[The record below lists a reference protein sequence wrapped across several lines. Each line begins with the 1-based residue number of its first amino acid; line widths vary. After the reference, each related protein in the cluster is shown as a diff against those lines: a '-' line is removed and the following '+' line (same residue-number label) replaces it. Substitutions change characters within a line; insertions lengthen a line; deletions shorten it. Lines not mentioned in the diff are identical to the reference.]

1 MSASHEYTERHLTP
15 GGWIEG
21 SSRVDPGRIDKR
33 EPPGD
38 RFLTVVWTEKCNGY
52 GPVHGSVSTTW
63 RSEDAAAIAR
73 LIEQYGE
80 APRSL

>member
-1 MSASHEYTERHLTP
+1 MSASHEFTERHLTP
-15 GGWIEG
+15 AGWIRG
-21 SSRVDPGRIDKR
+21 STRVDPGRIAMQ

-38 RFLTVVWTEKCNGY
+38 RVLTVMWTERCNGY
-52 GPVHGSVSTTW
+52 GPVHGSSSTTW

-73 LIEQYGE
+73 LIAQFGE